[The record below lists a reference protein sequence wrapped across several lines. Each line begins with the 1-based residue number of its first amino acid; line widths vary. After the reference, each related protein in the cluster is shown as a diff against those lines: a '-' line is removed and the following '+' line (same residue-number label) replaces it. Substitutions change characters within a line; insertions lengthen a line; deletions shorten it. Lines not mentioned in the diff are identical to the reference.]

1 MVRILISPYQRS
13 SWMFSL
19 LEEPWIPLVSTSG
32 MRTIASIS
40 DALLTPSQWRGIDS
54 TNPVECLAIHR
65 LLLAICHRAIGP
77 GTTEQRGALLDSWP
91 TQQIQTYLQQ
101 WADRFDLFDPVRPFL
116 QVAALKPAG
125 HPVRPWTLLCPDRA
139 SGSSRLLW
147 DHSIDANPEPITPA
161 AAARALV
168 GHLQFALG
176 GTIRQKQYSGAA
188 GPLVGILV
196 ITPVGNTLQ
205 EGLALSLVGQSAAEH
220 QLDLPPWER
229 DPLQL
234 SALTDPVKPT
244 VPAGPAQRY
253 TWLGRAVL
261 LLPPSLWTDSVTG
274 VLYDGGERIAE
285 SPVPDPMAAMVTGK
299 KGPMPLMLREAR
311 AMWRDANALMGA
323 EGSVPP
329 ETIRNAAAIRMG
341 RGEFDPIDLLAGGFC
356 HGAELAKPGIWR
368 LEERRISP
376 ALLAQGNAVAVA
388 QAALDLAESTGT
400 AMRKAAFSL
409 FASWLQKGGEHSPAT
424 SDITGLLDSTQ
435 VMAHYWASLEP
446 EFWSLIDQLSTTTDA
461 DAIAT
466 SWANTLKRTVNAT
479 WNNAI
484 RSLGTDG
491 RALAAAGRSSHQL
504 GRVLKPLLS
513 AN

>member
-1 MVRILISPYQRS
+1 MGMVRILTSPYQHS

-32 MRTIASIS
+32 IRTIASIS

-54 TNPVECLAIHR
+54 TNPVECLALHR

-116 QVAALKPAG
+116 QVAALSQAELSP
-125 HPVRPWTLLCPDRA
+125 RPWMLLCPDRA
-139 SGSSRLLW
+139 SGANRLLW
-147 DHSIDANPEPITPA
+147 DHSIDAKPEPITPA

-168 GHLQFALG
+168 AHLQFTPGGLVKALR
-176 GTIRQKQYSGAA
+176 TSAA
-188 GPLVGILV
+188 RGPACGLLV
-196 ITPVGNTLQ
+196 IIPTGNNLQ
-205 EGLALSLVGQSAAEH
+205 ETISFSLVEQSPADH
-220 QLDLPPWER
+220 KLDLAAWEIDPPTIEE
-229 DPLQL
+229 
-234 SALTDPVKPT
+234 LTTPRPV
-244 VPAGPAQRY
+244 VPSGPAQRY
-253 TWLGRAVL
+253 SALSRAL
-261 LLPPSLWTDSVTG
+261 LLEPGPEVTHLRYAEGLSLD
-274 VLYDGGERIAE
+274 E
-285 SPVPDPMAAMVTGK
+285 SPIPDPMAAMVTGK
-299 KGPMPLMLREAR
+299 KGPMPLMLRETR

-329 ETIRNAAAIRMG
+329 ETIRNAAAIRMS
-341 RGEFDPIDLLAGGFC
+341 RGEFDPIDLLAGG
-356 HGAELAKPGIWR
+356 LMPDKAKVVLWR

-466 SWANTLKRTVNAT
+466 SWANTLKRTVTAT

>member
-1 MVRILISPYQRS
+1 VTY
-13 SWMFSL
+13 SL
-19 LEEPWIPLVSTSG
+19 LTESWIPLVSASG
-32 MRTIASIS
+32 IRSTASIT
-40 DALLTPSQWRGIDS
+40 DALLIPSQWRGIDS
-54 TNPVECLAIHR
+54 TNPIECLALHR

-91 TQQIQTYLQQ
+91 TQQIQEYLNH
-101 WADRFDLFDPVRPFL
+101 WADRFNLFDPIHPFL
-116 QVAALKPAG
+116 QVSALRSAG
-125 HPVRPWTLLCPDRA
+125 HPVRPWTILCPDRA
-139 SGSSRLLW
+139 TGSSRLLW

-161 AAARALV
+161 AAARALLA
-168 GHLQFALG
+168 HLQFALG

-205 EGLALSLVGQSAAEH
+205 EGLSLSLINQTAADH

-229 DPLQL
+229 EPLQL
-234 SALTDPVKPT
+234 SALSDPVT
-244 VPAGPAQRY
+244 SIVSAGPAQRY

-261 LLPPSLWTDSVTG
+261 LLPPSRGPDCVTD

-285 SPVPDPMAAMVTGK
+285 SPIPDPMAAMVTGK

-323 EGSVPP
+323 EGYVPP

-356 HGAELAKPGIWR
+356 HGSELAKPGIWR

-376 ALLAQGNAVAVA
+376 TLLAQGNAVAVA
-388 QAALDLAESTGT
+388 QAALDLAESTGD
-400 AMRKAAFSL
+400 AMRNAALSL
-409 FASWLQKGGEHSPAT
+409 FTSWLKNGEDKSPDKKK
-424 SDITGLLDSTQ
+424 DITGLLDSTQ
-435 VMAHYWASLEP
+435 VMAYYWAHLEP
-446 EFWSLIDQLSTTTDA
+446 EFWDLIDQLSTTPDA
-461 DAIAT
+461 DAIAKG
-466 SWANTLKRTVNAT
+466 WANTLKRTVTTT
-479 WNNAI
+479 WNNAV

-504 GRVLKPLLS
+504 RRVLKPLLP